1 LVVARMLVAGRALS
15 SLKLKVAFL
24 PAAFLAGWILKRP
37 DFVQKIIS
45 KIFTKK

>member
-1 LVVARMLVAGRALS
+1 MITEELITNAI
-15 SLKLKVAFL
+15 
-24 PAAFLAGWILKRP
+24 AFLAGWILKRP

>member
-1 LVVARMLVAGRALS
+1 MTEELIGNAI
-15 SLKLKVAFL
+15 
-24 PAAFLAGWILKRP
+24 AFLAGWVLKRP

>member
-1 LVVARMLVAGRALS
+1 MTEELIGNAI
-15 SLKLKVAFL
+15 
-24 PAAFLAGWILKRP
+24 AFLAGWILKRP

>member
-1 LVVARMLVAGRALS
+1 MITEELIANAV
-15 SLKLKVAFL
+15 
-24 PAAFLAGWILKRP
+24 AFLAGWILKRP